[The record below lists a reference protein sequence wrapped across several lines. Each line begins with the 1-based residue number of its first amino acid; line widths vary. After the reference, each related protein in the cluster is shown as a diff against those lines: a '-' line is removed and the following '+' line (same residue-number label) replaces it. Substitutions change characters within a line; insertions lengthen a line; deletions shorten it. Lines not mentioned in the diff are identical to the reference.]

1 MIKYFPDGSG
11 VLIADSGAR
20 QAFRAGISPKDLL
33 AMLARFL
40 ALTTVAGPPV
50 TVVVDM
56 NTVTQL
62 QALVDTVQANLAAA
76 QALAA
81 VVRTDLNAARNAVQ
95 TINGQIAA
103 MQADITAIKAKIGL

>member
-40 ALTTVAGPPV
+40 ALNTAAGPPV

-62 QALVDTVQANLAAA
+62 QALVDTVQTNAT
-76 QALAA
+76 ALQTA
-81 VVRTDLNAARNAVQ
+81 VTAGQNAVQ
-95 TINGQIAA
+95 TINGKLTTA
-103 MQADITAIKAKIGL
+103 QADIVAIKAKIGL

>member
-20 QAFRAGISPKDLL
+20 QPFRAGISPKDLL
-33 AMLARFL
+33 VMLARFL
-40 ALTTVAGPPV
+40 ALNTSAGPPV

-62 QALVDTVQANLAAA
+62 QALVDTVQTNATAA
-76 QALAA
+76 QALAVA
-81 VVRTDLNAARNAVQ
+81 VRSDLNAARTAVQ
-95 TINGQIAA
+95 NINGQIASI
-103 MQADITAIKAKIGL
+103 QSDIAAIKTKIGL

>member
-11 VLIADSGAR
+11 VLISDSGAR

-33 AMLARFL
+33 AMMARFL
-40 ALTTVAGPPV
+40 STNAASTPPV

-62 QALVDTVQANLAAA
+62 QALVDTVQSNATAS
-76 QALAA
+76 QALA
-81 VVRTDLNAARNAVQ
+81 VTVRSDLNAARGAVQ
-95 TINGQIAA
+95 TIQS
-103 MQADITAIKAKIGL
+103 DISAIKTKIGL